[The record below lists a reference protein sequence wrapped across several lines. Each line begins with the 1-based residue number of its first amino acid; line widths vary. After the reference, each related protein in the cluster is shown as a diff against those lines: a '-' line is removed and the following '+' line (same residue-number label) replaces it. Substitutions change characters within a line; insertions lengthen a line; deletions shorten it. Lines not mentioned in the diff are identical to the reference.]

1 MEKRPLCTV
10 CGTRHR
16 AIAYHKYGRVYYRS
30 KCDACIRRGRK
41 QKPSKPRWQIAGY
54 KKKVVC
60 DRCGFRAK
68 SAAQILVYHSDGNLN
83 NNNLNN
89 LKSICLNC
97 TVEVTRLD
105 LPWRRGDLEE
115 DR

>member
-1 MEKRPLCTV
+1 MDRPLCKA
-10 CGTRHR
+10 CQRNFA
-16 AIAYHKYGRVYYRS
+16 AINCYRNGKVHYRS
-30 KCDACIRRGRK
+30 RCDVCIRRGRK
-41 QKPSKPRWQIAGY
+41 QKPAKPRWQLAGY
-54 KKKVVC
+54 KKKLVC

-68 SAAQILVYHSDGNLN
+68 HAAQTLVYHVDGNLN

-97 TVEVTRLD
+97 TIEVTRLD